1 MRLPSKYL
9 RNKMAAPPLV
19 LGICLALILPALSR
33 ATMIDYSAPTLPL
46 TGGPNGASTS
56 PPSRDNPM
64 IQHVAVFVPP
74 PVFPAPKLEPTTTGI
89 VQRPIEPVY
98 AANSNALTP
107 EETQRLR
114 QVIEPGRATALEVAA
129 VNIAVKG
136 TSLLMYFV
144 VWCVGLWI
152 LRREFDYW
160 FDEDV
165 YSQTWPSVVVIV
177 ALLVCTAWVLVST
190 VQ

>member
-1 MRLPSKYL
+1 
-9 RNKMAAPPLV
+9 MAATPLV

-33 ATMIDYSAPTLPL
+33 ATMIDYSAPTPL
-46 TGGPNGASTS
+46 LIGGPNGASTS

-74 PVFPAPKLEPTTTGI
+74 LVFPAPKLEPTTTGI
-89 VQRPIEPVY
+89 VQRPSEPVH

-114 QVIEPGRATALEVAA
+114 QVIEPGRSTALEVAA

-136 TSLLMYFV
+136 TSLLMYFF
-144 VWCVGLWI
+144 VWLLGLAI
-152 LRREFDYW
+152 FRYVFNRW

-165 YSQTWPSVVVIV
+165 YTKTWPSVVVITTMII
-177 ALLVCTAWVLVST
+177 CTAWVLVST